1 MSRLLIDGY
10 NLLYTASSAALKSE
24 QEVEDLIERLRRYK
38 RQKAHTITVIF
49 DGYERGMPIERKA
62 QIKGIGVVY
71 SRLGEKADQ
80 VIERLVEQC
89 GGSCMVVTSDRALSD
104 SVETHGAVV
113 MDSEAFIERLNIAEY
128 SEFKGAFEADESEK
142 TPIHT
147 KKKGNPKK
155 KSKKERE
162 RIRKLNKL

>member
-10 NLLYTASSAALKSE
+10 NLLHTGSSSALKSE
-24 QEVEDLIERLRRYK
+24 QEVEELIERLRRYK
-38 RQKAHTITVIF
+38 RQKTHTITVIF
-49 DGYERGMPIERKA
+49 DGYERGMPIERKE

-80 VIERLVEQC
+80 VIERLVKQC
-89 GGSCMVVTSDRALSD
+89 GGSCLVVTSDRALSD

-113 MDSEAFIERLNIAEY
+113 IDSESFIERLNIAEY
-128 SEFKGAFEADESEK
+128 VELKGARETDESEEIG
-142 TPIHT
+142 IHT
-147 KKKGNPKK
+147 RKKGNPKRK
-155 KSKKERE
+155 TKKERE